1 MVVANTQVDLAALKS
16 RHPLGDVVEA
26 CGRAAEGKG
35 PRPSGRLPLPPGVG
49 RQLYGVRRHVQVLLL
64 RLWSWWGRAG
74 LYPAGRG
81 PHPARGDTEAGR
93 WDWAGSQPCPVEP
106 RQVAPRRYQRSPW
119 FPSGI
124 RRRCR
129 RQRGS
134 TSGPCSRAPRR
145 VSIWAP
151 GASASTPPAAWVL
164 ATHRGTGCAST
175 LKPPDSAASGY
186 GPRACSP
193 SGASGSQG
201 WWWFPTWPRDAS
213 AGLWAGPLTRSGR
226 RGFRRCPDPSRCL
239 DLGGLGLRRLGWSLL
254 KGCSTGLP

>member
-1 MVVANTQVDLAALKS
+1 MG
-16 RHPLGDVVEA
+16 LGWLPA
-26 CGRAAEGKG
+26 Q
-35 PRPSGRLPLPPGVG
+35 PSGRGRRPRHGVPL
-49 RQLYGVRRHVQVLLL
+49 L
-64 RLWSWWGRAG
+64 
-74 LYPAGRG
+74 
-81 PHPARGDTEAGR
+81 
-93 WDWAGSQPCPVEP
+93 
-106 RQVAPRRYQRSPW
+106 PW

-124 RRRCR
+124 PRRWR

-145 VSIWAP
+145 VSIWRP
-151 GASASTPPAAWVL
+151 GASASIPPAAWVL

-226 RGFRRCPDPSRCL
+226 RGSRRCPDPSRCL

-254 KGCSTGLP
+254 KGCSTGLPLSSGAFPPSPPWAPRAWSGWQVACLPSPACSSPSTQTTRAARPPSGLRACLDGGPPRCLA